1 MSTTESFPF
10 LPLDIDMSSRPR
22 VSKVT
27 EYGNA
32 ASFWVEYPSGLI
44 DLSRTVHP
52 QEGESEPL
60 QLRSSQLDIPVNGDR
75 IARINKATTAAVI
88 IDMQKSVVD
97 LYHPFAWMLIVI
109 PSFFLHPD
117 IRTHTTGLSCVDP
130 LRALVPALR
139 QQGVK
144 ILWV

>member
-1 MSTTESFPF
+1 
-10 LPLDIDMSSRPR
+10 MSSRPK
-22 VSKVT
+22 VAKVT

-52 QEGESEPL
+52 QGVLEPPKL
-60 QLRSSQLDIPVNGDR
+60 QSSQLDIPVDGDR
-75 IARINKATTAAVI
+75 IIRISKATTAAVI
-88 IDMQKSVVD
+88 IDMQKSVD
-97 LYHPFAWMLIVI
+97 DFYHLCAWMLTVKLFTS
-109 PSFFLHPD
+109 SFFLHPD
-117 IRTHTTGLSCVDP
+117 LRTHTMGLNCVAP
-130 LRALVPALR
+130 LRALLPALR

>member
-1 MSTTESFPF
+1 
-10 LPLDIDMSSRPR
+10 MSSRPR

-44 DLSRTVHP
+44 DLSRMAHS
-52 QEGESEPL
+52 QEGKLEPPQL
-60 QLRSSQLDIPVNGDR
+60 QSSQLDIPVDGDR
-75 IARINKATTAAVI
+75 TIRINKATTAAVI
-88 IDMQKSVVD
+88 IDMQKSVAD
-97 LYHPFAWMLIVI
+97 FSKFPARMLTVKLSTS
-109 PSFFLHPD
+109 SFFLHPD
-117 IRTHTTGLSCVDP
+117 LRTHTTGLNCITP
-130 LRALVPALR
+130 TRALLPALR